1 MKILYNEHLTET
13 DKIIANVILEKKQ
26 CIEFLTVSTIAKAAY
41 VAPST
46 VIKYVKKIGY
56 DNWGDLK
63 ADIIKQQQSELHQYS
78 NLQHKI
84 SYLLENLAANPK
96 KFTSLMAAI
105 EHAEYIIL
113 YGVDSSVGVLTY
125 LAPRLK
131 QVTNKPVLLHTEIDF
146 IDIEINNNANNL
158 IIFVSP
164 CLSEPQ
170 IITRLEMAKQ
180 QKTVTWTITETLPI
194 NDNYQN
200 IITLTNE
207 PCTTYSCNYLC
218 NRTLY
223 FVYFELLIDNLKLE
237 QGLEI
242 TYK

>member
-1 MKILYNEHLTET
+1 MNLLYNDSLTET

-26 CIEFLTVSTIAKAAY
+26 CIEFLTVSIIAKAAY

-56 DNWGDLK
+56 DNWSDLK
-63 ADIIKQQQSELHQYS
+63 ADIINQQKNELHQYS
-78 NLQHKI
+78 NLEHKI
-84 SYLLENLAANPK
+84 TYLLENLAANPK
-96 KFTSLMAAI
+96 KFTSIIHSI
-105 EHAEYIIL
+105 EKADYIIL
-113 YGVDSSVGVLTY
+113 YGVDSSVGVLNY

-131 QVTNKPVLLHTEIDF
+131 QVTNKPVMLHTDLDF
-146 IDIEINNNANNL
+146 LDIEIKNNANNL

-170 IITRLEMAKQ
+170 IITRLELAKQ
-180 QKTVTWTITETLPI
+180 HKTVTWTITETLPI

-200 IITLTNE
+200 IVTLTNE
-207 PCTTYSCNYLC
+207 PCTSYSCNYLC

-223 FVYFELLIDNLKLE
+223 FVYFELLIDNLKLQ

-242 TYK
+242 TYV

>member
-1 MKILYNEHLTET
+1 MNILYNEHLTET
-13 DKIIANVILEKKQ
+13 DKVIANVILEKKQ
-26 CIEFLTVSTIAKAAY
+26 CVEFLTVSIIAKAAY
-41 VAPST
+41 VSPST
-46 VIKYVKKIGY
+46 VIKYVKKIGF
-56 DNWGDLK
+56 DNWSDLK
-63 ADIIKQQQSELHQYS
+63 AELLKDQHKALHQYS
-78 NLQHKI
+78 NLENKI

-96 KFTSLMAAI
+96 KFTSLIDSIHKAD
-105 EHAEYIIL
+105 YIIL
-113 YGVDSSVGVLTY
+113 YGVDSSVGVLEY

-131 QVTNKPVLLHTEIDF
+131 QVTNKPVMLHTDLDF
-146 IDIEINNNANNL
+146 LDIEIKNNANNL

-164 CLSEPQ
+164 RLSEPQ
-170 IITRLEMAKQ
+170 IITRLELAKQ
-180 QKTVTWTITETLPI
+180 HKTTTWTITETLPI
-194 NDNYQN
+194 YDNYQN

-207 PCTTYSCNYLC
+207 PCTSYSCNYLC